1 MNEIP
6 VFVLIFVDYTAIPK
20 RELRY
25 ESHCTGG
32 QAGTD
37 PYARVDRKKPSI
49 LSTFVR
55 KRGLA

>member
-37 PYARVDRKKPSI
+37 PYAR
-49 LSTFVR
+49 
-55 KRGLA
+55 